1 MHTPQDN
8 DIRDRAYALWVSDGS
23 PEGKDQEYW
32 YRAERELSE
41 EAGLDASEAAAEV
54 TQPTPPA
61 GTLARST

>member
-41 EAGLDASEAAAEV
+41 EAGLDASEAADAIQA
-54 TQPTPPA
+54 T
-61 GTLARST
+61 S

>member
-1 MHTPQDN
+1 MHTLQDN

-23 PEGKDQEYW
+23 PEGRDDEYW

-41 EAGLDASEAAAEV
+41 EVGLDTSLDAAEV

-61 GTLARST
+61 GTLAR